1 MNLKTLH
8 KVAIFIFGL
17 FLIFSSIV
25 ILVGE
30 YFENT
35 LLAIILFILGIYIVY
50 FMALKTF
57 IDE

>member
-8 KVAIFIFGL
+8 KVALLIFAL

-25 ILVGE
+25 LLVGE

-35 LLAIILFILGIYIVY
+35 FLAIILFIIGIYIAY
-50 FMALKTF
+50 FIGLKTF
-57 IDE
+57 MDE

>member
-1 MNLKTLH
+1 MKLKTLH
-8 KVAIFIFGL
+8 KIAIFIFGL

-35 LLAIILFILGIYIVY
+35 LLAIAVFIGGIYIVY

>member
-8 KVAIFIFGL
+8 KVAVFIFGL

>member
-8 KVAIFIFGL
+8 KIAIFIFAL

-25 ILVGE
+25 ILVVE

-35 LLAIILFILGIYIVY
+35 LFAIMIFIIGIYIVY

>member
-1 MNLKTLH
+1 MNFKTLH
-8 KVAIFIFGL
+8 KIAIFIFAL

-35 LLAIILFILGIYIVY
+35 LFAIMIFIIGIYIVY

>member
-8 KVAIFIFGL
+8 KIAIFVFGL

-25 ILVGE
+25 ILIGE

-35 LLAIILFILGIYIVY
+35 LLAIVIFIIGIYIVY